1 MDNIVK
7 FEYFK
12 SEKKKDSVSPNQKKN
27 EKICKRFKRYC

>member
-12 SEKKKDSVSPNQKKN
+12 SEKKKGTVSPNQKKKKKDMQ
-27 EKICKRFKRYC
+27 ET

>member
-12 SEKKKDSVSPNQKKN
+12 SGKEKGIVSPNQKKKKKKDMQ
-27 EKICKRFKRYC
+27 EI

>member
-12 SEKKKDSVSPNQKKN
+12 SEKEKGSVSPNQKKI
-27 EKICKRFKRYC
+27 EDVQEI

>member
-12 SEKKKDSVSPNQKKN
+12 SAKEKGSISQNQKKKKN
-27 EKICKRFKRYC
+27 ENIRKRFN